1 MSKFCCN
8 TDLIWFMIKES
19 EKLMKGYVH
28 EDNFFIVHDA
38 LVLITAK
45 ETITWMKDKKYFNHS
60 FLPING
66 FLDGTPYDVCP
77 VGNNPEIVPLDNIL
91 NRDILHSLRFYCV
104 LSRFLIEE
112 KGTDKEERNMRF
124 RLSTPKE
131 ITQGLKRIR
140 E

>member
-1 MSKFCCN
+1 MSKFCCS

-66 FLDGTPYDVCP
+66 FQDGTPYDVCP
-77 VGNNPEIVPLDNIL
+77 VGNNPEIVPLDNIP
-91 NRDILHSLRFYCV
+91 NRDILHSLCLHFV
-104 LSRFLIEE
+104 LSCFVLYGE
-112 KGTDKEERNMRF
+112 GNDKEGSNM
-124 RLSTPKE
+124 
-131 ITQGLKRIR
+131 
-140 E
+140 